1 MEELTLLQ
9 RAMRIVEQHAPALFD
24 VHTQRGRD
32 FIHAMQ
38 ELLKEAENGQDK
50 ANANING

>member
-32 FIHAMQ
+32 
-38 ELLKEAENGQDK
+38 LYTLTKETK
-50 ANANING
+50 YL